1 MPRWVLML
9 AYRAVPVKFLCSLE
23 YSCPVT
29 VGLIFVGCLS
39 FLPVW
44 NVLVGTV
51 ITKLFCETKVD
62 GVDEVPFFPKTH
74 QEVVWLDITVDKVL
88 AMDKLDPTYL

>member
-1 MPRWVLML
+1 ML

-29 VGLIFVGCLS
+29 VGLIFVGGCLS

>member
-1 MPRWVLML
+1 M
-9 AYRAVPVKFLCSLE
+9 
-23 YSCPVT
+23 
-29 VGLIFVGCLS
+29 
-39 FLPVW
+39 
-44 NVLVGTV
+44 LVGTV

-88 AMDKLDPTYL
+88 AMDELDPTYL